1 MRAAWLAV
9 VVALMLA
16 QGAAAQEAAP
26 APPGRSETARLV
38 WSTLIAVDH
47 ANRTGNYAVLRDL
60 GAPDFRNANDP
71 AKLAAIFA
79 SIRERDLG
87 LERVVLS
94 NPVYAEPPGLTETGL
109 FEVKGSFPARPEGV
123 SFELYFQHVEGD
135 WKLYGL
141 GIFALEAEAEAEAAE

>member
-1 MRAAWLAV
+1 MRATWLAIM
-9 VVALMLA
+9 VALLPA
-16 QGAAAQEAAP
+16 LAAAQEAVP
-26 APPGRSETARLV
+26 APGRSETARLV

-87 LERVVLS
+87 LERVVLA
-94 NPVYAEPPGLTETGL
+94 NPVYAEEPGLTETGL

-141 GIFALEAEAEAEAAE
+141 GIFALEAEAEAEAGE

>member
-1 MRAAWLAV
+1 MRATWLAMI
-9 VVALMLA
+9 VALLPA
-16 QGAAAQEAAP
+16 PAEAQEAVP
-26 APPGRSETARLV
+26 APGRSETARLV

-87 LERVVLS
+87 LERVVLA
-94 NPVYAEPPGLTETGL
+94 NPVYAEEPGLTDTGL

-141 GIFALEAEAEAEAAE
+141 GIFALEAEAEAEAGE

>member
-1 MRAAWLAV
+1 MRATWLAMI
-9 VVALMLA
+9 VALLPA
-16 QGAAAQEAAP
+16 PAAAQEAVP
-26 APPGRSETARLV
+26 APGRSETARLV

-87 LERVVLS
+87 LERVVLA
-94 NPVYAEPPGLTETGL
+94 NPVYAEEPGLTDTGL

-141 GIFALEAEAEAEAAE
+141 GIFALEAEAEAEAGE

>member
-1 MRAAWLAV
+1 MRATGLAALL
-9 VVALMLA
+9 ALMLA
-16 QGAAAQEAAP
+16 QGGTAQEAVP
-26 APPGRSETARLV
+26 APGRSETARLV

-79 SIRERDLG
+79 SVRKRDLG

-94 NPVYAEPPGLTETGL
+94 NPVYTEEPGLTETGL

-123 SFELYFQHVEGD
+123 SFELYFQHVEGA

-141 GIFALEAEAEAEAAE
+141 GIFALEAEAEAEAGE